1 MAAPWQPHG
10 PRSESGHGTSLD
22 DLPEAA
28 IALSIPQDQHMETP
42 LAAPVATF
50 WSFQDLI
57 YTSSDVDSEN
67 AAPDCGICLYSV

>member
-1 MAAPWQPHG
+1 MAP
-10 PRSESGHGTSLD
+10 
-22 DLPEAA
+22 DLNLGMAHLWM
-28 IALSIPQDQHMETP
+28 ICALSIPQDQHMETP

-67 AAPDCGICLYSV
+67 AARDCGICLYSV